1 MRVSKE
7 AKLLAVTDLITIN
20 TATFFIFFIKFR
32 SGIFVTFTEHSYSSL
47 IILAPLF
54 YMYWLLIFNIKD
66 LYKSFYFRSAVEIAI
81 NCFVAISIGAFILYV
96 LTTVNLREL
105 AGTGLLIYYVLML
118 IFVIGGR
125 VLFKL
130 TLNKFLRKGVGVR
143 NALIIGYNKSARK
156 IIREY
161 QKGRLLGLNIL
172 GFIDDDPDNPEYRG
186 FRTLGD
192 IDVLGKII
200 REHSVREI
208 IISVEVKDPFLIN
221 EIILSS
227 KDYNVFYKVVPSLE
241 DIISGNVRTYEL
253 FGYKLLELFPDLL
266 SPFERMLKRSFDI
279 IAASVMILLSLPV
292 MIVSAVI
299 IKIDSEGDVIYRQ
312 KRVGK
317 DFKEFTLYKF
327 RSMKKDAE
335 AATGAVWATRDDPR
349 ITKFGMFMRKT
360 RIDELPQLVNVL
372 TGNMSFVGPRPERKV
387 FVDKFIKTIPFY
399 YKRLNVKPGLTGW
412 AQVKHKYDESFE
424 DVKEK
429 LKYDLYY
436 IENLSLK
443 LDIIILFYTAKVVI
457 NFKGH

>member
-1 MRVSKE
+1 MRVSNE